1 MSQSAPTA
9 MTPTRRYFEKR
20 AEAFDRL
27 YTRSSP
33 ATWWLRRGPRRSREL
48 AVSVVARHRA
58 PSVLDVG
65 CGPGRVAEAV
75 IEAGA
80 GSYTGVDFSPHM
92 LELAQARVG
101 GFDSVELVE
110 GDFLELDMPRTFDVV
125 LALGL
130 FDYLEEPGRAAA
142 WMRAN
147 CGQTLV
153 ATFSRRDRIKT
164 PIRRFHY
171 ELVHRCPLF
180 FYTEADA
187 EAMLLAAG
195 FATVQLVARSRRG
208 FFVTAVPSGA

>member
-1 MSQSAPTA
+1 

-48 AVSVVARHRA
+48 AASIVARHEA

-65 CGPGRVAEAV
+65 CGPGRVAQAV

-80 GSYTGVDFSPHM
+80 STFAGIDFSPHM
-92 LELAQARVG
+92 LELARARLAR
-101 GFDSVELVE
+101 FEPVELLE
-110 GDFLELDMPRTFDVV
+110 GDFLDLDIPRTFDVV

-130 FDYLEEPGRAAA
+130 FDYLDAPGRAAA
-142 WMRAN
+142 WMHAR
-147 CGQTLV
+147 CGGTLV

-164 PIRRFHY
+164 PIRRLHY
-171 ELVHRCPLF
+171 ELIHRCPLY
-180 FYTEADA
+180 FYKEADA

-195 FATVQLVARSRRG
+195 FSSVEFVARSRRG
-208 FFVTAVPSGA
+208 FFVTASGAGR

>member
-1 MSQSAPTA
+1 MSQPTA

-48 AVSVVARHRA
+48 AATVVARHES

-65 CGPGRVAEAV
+65 CGPGRVGEAV

-80 GSYTGVDFSPHM
+80 ATYAGIDFSPHM
-92 LELAQARVG
+92 LELARARLG
-101 GFDSVELVE
+101 RFESVELVE
-110 GDFLELDMPRTFDVV
+110 GDFHELELARRFDVV

-130 FDYLEEPGRAAA
+130 FDYLEDPRRAAR
-142 WMRAN
+142 WMHAHT
-147 CGQTLV
+147 GKTLV

-164 PIRRFHY
+164 PIRRLHY
-171 ELVHRCPLF
+171 ELIHRCPLY
-180 FYTEADA
+180 FYREA
-187 EAMLLAAG
+187 EAETLLRAAG
-195 FATVQLVARSRRG
+195 FSRIELAARSRRG
-208 FFVTAVPSGA
+208 FFVTASP